1 MAIFRGAQNSVT
13 QGLSM
18 AASDMLLFRT
28 NGPIEDIPWALG
40 ETLPIYFLPL
50 PSQI

>member
-1 MAIFRGAQNSVT
+1 MTIFWDAQNSVT

-18 AASDMLLFRT
+18 AASDMLLSCM
-28 NGPIEDIPWALG
+28 NGPIEDIPWAPG